1 MPDYTVKELKERT
14 ELEKSLTA
22 EVDRRLVKIRE
33 MHDFNNRTASSINEQ
48 YSALRMQAEEEEAR
62 FSTQQEHYEL
72 ITQSLQDQEAA
83 IDALQNKATMLTEAE
98 AAKLESLEKTVELR
112 KRDAQ
117 AYEDSVRNA
126 RQQLATQKKIKD
138 EAREQQKLNEETAR
152 DMGKNIANAMGFHKK
167 QKSITKEFMKSKNKA
182 LFLKNAVKG
191 LASQISLVQI
201 GSKMMT
207 SGFQMAAVM
216 FTKAFGMQGG
226 GGGKN
231 LSEFVKMTGHAKG
244 QLYGLAKEAARMA
257 KRLKVGFEEGGKAV
271 ADLMKNMSGFMDM
284 SKRQQK
290 ILAKATVEM
299 MAFGV
304 SAETSAQMYELF
316 SRQLGVTGKKA
327 VKMQK
332 QMWAEAQALGIN
344 IAEYQEG
351 ILKFNEAVPGLGKNL
366 VKVYREASAAAK
378 ALGFE
383 TAEAL
388 AKATDGFDTYESAAK
403 KAAGMNQVFGK
414 QVFDSNKLLL
424 ASESGNPADIA
435 KELNM
440 QMAKA
445 GVEYKNM
452 THLQKKAL
460 AKGADMDVTELD
472 KLLQGKEGLT
482 KIEKAQGKINRVTGA
497 VKKFNQAIK
506 KTKPPGGGGQ
516 KDFLSLVLKEY
527 NKLTGGRFF
536 IKLRGGRRK
545 LKHLIRDLAKW
556 VAELIQKMEKLFHKY
571 ANKAMDWIEGAVTDI
586 GEFFGMKDL
595 GEGMFDSWRDGL
607 EHVKDM
613 FPLLLPFFPMIAGA
627 LVSAGGILLKM
638 VGVLPGLIKG
648 MGSLAAGAAKFAGNM
663 LRTGLYGAAGLG
675 KGGGLK
681 TQAKN
686 LFGMAI
692 GDTSLRSMESLQRS
706 AQPVMVVNQDPIRVV
721 TVGGDGSDVG
731 NIASAAAQVLG
742 GRGVKLRGLGLSKT
756 GMAVAQSQAATASRG
771 GTLGRLWQAGKGGWK
786 QGKHTGI
793 GRLRGSFGAMKTSWG
808 RMRKTAKLAK
818 TPAIAKEL
826 KNANKLL
833 AMRQGGTATSLMKG
847 LGDPA
852 AKIAAE
858 ATKTGMGGKAMQ
870 LGGKLMGGA
879 ARVLGP
885 VGALYGAYSG
895 LTKIAD
901 GEVMDGMTDLAAGA
915 LMFAGPLGMLGGGAI
930 MLYKHF
936 NQLGDGTVGYKD
948 SLANLDDSGKKLMA
962 AQDKQRAAALKLAK
976 NNEAEVQKLH
986 AGSTAGGTGVFT
998 RGKMRAASLVAQD
1011 NRGLASGSGVLDKNY
1026 GYGIQSDSMLM
1037 SSVHK
1042 DLWANVNADHGDAIH
1057 TANKTHDIID
1067 KRREELKGLG
1077 YELDE
1082 QAKKRIA
1089 GRIQAAREV
1098 FNKQRLSYI
1107 EGVKKTEAF
1116 KDAYGTYSAKELAN
1130 QDAMIVA
1137 ANKRL
1142 DVQWELEKK
1151 TAELIAIQE
1160 ETNKII
1166 QGSGIDATKMKSN
1179 ASKFWT
1185 LREQAEIEYLQALKG
1200 EGKGAAKAFAAAGG
1214 TERLNELIQKQTGAG
1229 SVAVLSGA
1237 LAEVHGGKGGAGA
1250 AASVFANYGS
1260 GTRSAGKA
1268 KAFKEIVGKLNESEE
1283 GMKAL
1288 MAVMND
1294 NDVYNMFTG
1303 DDGDRLQQAIMRS
1316 KGGDTEMWQLDTA
1329 QLNHLATDFRQQS
1342 SSWGTESWNSFMESL
1357 FSEEAGLPEEQAKE
1371 LADYYTKLR
1380 HENFIE
1386 DMGNFA
1392 EKGAEQQK
1400 NLYQQAIDSAGKTDG
1415 MLTGY
1420 WVKMKEDMGFTTDE
1434 TMKLRKT
1441 WVETVQQ
1448 AMQGKGEYAG
1458 MSPIDI
1464 MNDLVMKERAR
1475 IEETQAVMSRAEG
1488 LAQKGFKVTKKDIN
1502 LLEQYMTVIEEFSKI
1517 LVHTDIATL
1526 FQPFQEQIDLLITRT
1541 ASTSAATSS
1550 EFMKNAGIL
1559 FFNSRKLTSSTGKNV
1574 ERLGASMKKLVGE
1587 VDAGEFQ
1594 QVADGLRIIANQTVA
1609 PTSKS
1614 AVDMIAKAN
1623 EEFPKLKK
1631 HVEGLQETTAGA
1643 LFFKGGTINHKVDS
1657 TTKVEL
1663 HIDGKQ
1669 FGKAALKGMKSA
1681 GIVSVGDDALD

>member
-22 EVDRRLVKIRE
+22 EVERRLVKVRE

-62 FSTQQEHYEL
+62 FDSQQEHYAL

-98 AAKLESLEKTVELR
+98 AAKLEALEKTVDLR

-117 AYEDSVRNA
+117 AYEESVRNA

-284 SKRQQK
+284 SKKQQK
-290 ILAKATVEM
+290 ILAKGAVEM

-316 SRQLGVTGKKA
+316 ARQIGVTGKKA

-332 QMWAEAQALGIN
+332 QMWAEAQALGMN

-482 KIEKAQGKINRVTGA
+482 KIQKAQGKINRVTGA

-527 NKLTGGRFF
+527 NKLTDGRFF

-545 LKHLIRDLAKW
+545 LKHLIKDLAKW
-556 VAELIQKMEKLFHKY
+556 VAEFIQKMEKKFHEY
-571 ANKAMDWIEGAVTDI
+571 ANKAMDWIEGTVTKI
-586 GEFFGMKDL
+586 GEFFGFKDL
-595 GEGMFDSWRDGL
+595 GKGLFDSWRDGL

-613 FPLLLPFFPMIAGA
+613 FPLLLPFFPMLAGA
-627 LVSAGGILLKM
+627 LVSAGGILIKM
-638 VGVLPGLIKG
+638 VGILPGLIKG
-648 MGSLAAGAAKFAGNM
+648 MGSLAAGALKFSTNLLKGGAY
-663 LRTGLYGAAGLG
+663 GLAGLG
-675 KGGGLK
+675 KGGGIK
-681 TQAKN
+681 EQAKN

-706 AQPVMVVNQDPIRVV
+706 AQPVMVVNQDPIKVV
-721 TVGGDGSDVG
+721 TVGGGESDVG
-731 NIASAAAQVLG
+731 NIASGVAQVLG

-786 QGKHTGI
+786 RGKQTGI

-808 RMRKTAKLAK
+808 RMKNTAKLAK

-895 LTKIAD
+895 LSKIAD

-915 LMFAGPLGMLGGGAI
+915 LMFAGPLGMLAGGAI
-930 MLYKHF
+930 MLFKHF

-948 SLANLDDSGKKLMA
+948 SLANLDASGRQLMA

-976 NNEAEVQKLH
+976 QNEAKVQKLH
-986 AGSTAGGTGVFT
+986 AGSQAAGTGVFT
-998 RGKMRAASLVAQD
+998 RGSVRAAGILAQD
-1011 NRGLASGSGVLDKNY
+1011 HRALASGSGVLDKNY
-1026 GYGIQSDSMLM
+1026 GYGIQSDAWTMQG
-1037 SSVHK
+1037 VHK
-1042 DLWANVNADHGDAIH
+1042 ELLANVNKDHGDAIH

-1067 KRREELKGLG
+1067 KRMAELKGLG

-1107 EGVKKTEAF
+1107 EGVKKTEAH
-1116 KDAYGTYSAKELAN
+1116 KDAYGMFADKEVAN
-1130 QDAMIVA
+1130 QEAMVVA
-1137 ANKRL
+1137 ANQRL
-1142 DVQWELEKK
+1142 DVQWQLEKK

-1166 QGSGIDATKMKSN
+1166 QGSGIDATKMKKN

-1185 LREQAEIEYLQALKG
+1185 LREQAEIEYLQALKD
-1200 EGKGAAKAFAAAGG
+1200 EGKGAAKAFEEAGG
-1214 TERLNELIQKQTGAG
+1214 TARLNELIQKQTGAG

-1237 LAEVHGGKGGAGA
+1237 LAESRGGKGGAGA
-1250 AASVFANYGS
+1250 AAGVFSSYGS
-1260 GTRSAGKA
+1260 GTQSAGKA
-1268 KAFKEIVGKLNESEE
+1268 KAFKEIVGRLNESEE

-1288 MAVMND
+1288 AAVMED
-1294 NDVYNMFTG
+1294 NSVYNMFSG
-1303 DDGDRLQQAIMRS
+1303 DDGDRLFDAIYSHS
-1316 KGGDTEMWQLDTA
+1316 KGAGVEAWQMSPA
-1329 QLNHLATDFRQQS
+1329 ALNRLATDFQMQS
-1342 SSWGTESWNSFMESL
+1342 GYWGEKSWRTFMESL
-1357 FSEEAGLPEEQAKE
+1357 FKNLPEEEAKKIS
-1371 LADYYTKLR
+1371 DHYSQLR

-1386 DMGNFA
+1386 EMGNFA
-1392 EKGAEQQK
+1392 DAGTLKQK
-1400 NLYQQAIDSAGKTDG
+1400 QLYQSALQQAGPAKG
-1415 MLTGY
+1415 MLTGM
-1420 WVKMKEDMGFTTDE
+1420 WAKMKEDLGFTTDE

-1441 WVETVQQ
+1441 WTETVQQ

-1475 IEETQAVMSRAEG
+1475 IEETQQLMSTAEG

-1541 ASTSAATSS
+1541 ASSSAATSS

-1559 FFNSRKLTSSTGKNV
+1559 FFNSRKLTSGTGKNV

-1657 TTKVEL
+1657 TTQVQL